1 MKILT
6 FDIEDWWVY
15 KHYGIGNIRD
25 WLPRLDKYLE
35 TILDLL
41 DERNIKATF
50 FVLGQVAEYNPDVLS
65 RIDLRGHHIGCHSFA
80 HTFFNDSTPEF
91 VAEDTRLALDI
102 IENIIGKKV
111 DAYRAPAF
119 SITEKNNWVL
129 SILAENGIKYDCS
142 IFPAN
147 RSFGGFP
154 SYRSQF
160 PSIIELNNGNTIK
173 EFPMS
178 PATILGRN
186 IVYSGGGY
194 FRLFPYWKIK
204 SLTNEADYLMT
215 YFHIKDFDKS
225 QKRTYTSLEG
235 ESALSRYIKKYCGLR
250 GSFSKFCKFISD
262 FDFVSIEQAD
272 KLIDWNKQ
280 AHVKLK

>member
-15 KHYGIGNIRD
+15 EHYKIGNRKD
-25 WLPRLDKYLE
+25 WRPRLDKYLN

-41 DERNIKATF
+41 DERNTKATF
-50 FVLGQVAEYNPDVLS
+50 FILGQVAKYNADVLS
-65 RIDLRGHHIGCHSFA
+65 KIDLRGHHIGCHSFS
-80 HTFFNDSTPEF
+80 HTFFNDPTPEF
-91 VAEDTRLALDI
+91 VAEDTRLALDS

-119 SITEKNNWVL
+119 SITEKNSWIL

-154 SYRSQF
+154 GYKSQV
-160 PSIIELNNGNTIK
+160 PSVLALNNYTIK
-173 EFPMS
+173 EFPIA
-178 PATILGRN
+178 PANIKGYD

-204 SLTNEADYLMT
+204 SLTNQSDYLMS
-215 YFHIKDFDKS
+215 YFHIKDFDKK
-225 QKRTYTSLEG
+225 QKRTYSSLEN
-235 ESALSRYIKKYCGLR
+235 ESALVRYIKKYYGLS
-250 GSFSKFCKFISD
+250 GSFAKFIQFISD
-262 FDFVSIEQAD
+262 FDFVSVEEAD
-272 KLIDWNKQ
+272 KLINWEKQ
-280 AHVKLK
+280 PQVKIQ